1 MNLKVYEYNADPC
14 WVKLLLVN
22 LPSINCQPGYVY
34 FELLH
39 YMCGQ
44 GSFNA
49 HADRNSS
56 LLSNEN
62 ELAEAITVLKD
73 QMLRITRSVLKEKKI
88 NLLTTIS
95 LSNSM

>member
-1 MNLKVYEYNADPC
+1 
-14 WVKLLLVN
+14 
-22 LPSINCQPGYVY
+22 
-34 FELLH
+34 
-39 YMCGQ
+39 MCGQ

-49 HADRNSS
+49 HGDRNSS

-73 QMLRITRSVLKEKKI
+73 QMLRITRFVLKEKKI

-95 LSNSM
+95 LSNSI

>member
-1 MNLKVYEYNADPC
+1 
-14 WVKLLLVN
+14 
-22 LPSINCQPGYVY
+22 
-34 FELLH
+34 
-39 YMCGQ
+39 MCGQ

-73 QMLRITRSVLKEKKI
+73 QMLRITRSVLRENKI

-95 LSNSM
+95 LSNSI

>member
-1 MNLKVYEYNADPC
+1 
-14 WVKLLLVN
+14 
-22 LPSINCQPGYVY
+22 
-34 FELLH
+34 
-39 YMCGQ
+39 MCGQ

-56 LLSNEN
+56 LLSNKN

-73 QMLRITRSVLKEKKI
+73 QMLRITRSVLREKKI

-95 LSNSM
+95 LSNSI

>member
-1 MNLKVYEYNADPC
+1 
-14 WVKLLLVN
+14 
-22 LPSINCQPGYVY
+22 
-34 FELLH
+34 
-39 YMCGQ
+39 MCGQ

-95 LSNSM
+95 LSNSI

>member
-1 MNLKVYEYNADPC
+1 
-14 WVKLLLVN
+14 
-22 LPSINCQPGYVY
+22 
-34 FELLH
+34 
-39 YMCGQ
+39 MCGQ

>member
-1 MNLKVYEYNADPC
+1 
-14 WVKLLLVN
+14 
-22 LPSINCQPGYVY
+22 
-34 FELLH
+34 
-39 YMCGQ
+39 MCGQ

-62 ELAEAITVLKD
+62 EIAEAMKD
-73 QMLRITRSVLKEKKI
+73 QMLSITNSVLRENKI

-95 LSNSM
+95 LSNST